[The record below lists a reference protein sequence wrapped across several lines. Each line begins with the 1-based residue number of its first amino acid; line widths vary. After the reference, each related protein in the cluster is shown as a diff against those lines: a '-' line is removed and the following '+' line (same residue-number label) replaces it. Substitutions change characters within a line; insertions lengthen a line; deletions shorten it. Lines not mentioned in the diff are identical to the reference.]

1 MHELAK
7 RGMAF
12 AVTTGGL
19 LLAGAGYA
27 SAEQATV
34 GGAATAHGLRQDD
47 AGRSASATAQ
57 LSGTRAVAGVGG
69 ARATVGTGGIL
80 SGNDIQIP
88 ATVGVNACGN
98 SVTALGTSSTGASCA
113 ITTPGVATTSGS
125 APGVLSGNALQLPIT
140 LPINLCGNSV
150 LVGGLAASAGGTS
163 CTIGPAAGTTTS
175 SSVENSASA
184 TSSSAAASTNASVN
198 DTTATQSGLGSG
210 NAVQLPIGAPV
221 NTCGTA
227 VTTIGVQSAAAATAT
242 SCQSELPGATAP
254 STSDQVPQ
262 SADTSS
268 TQIAAPSA
276 VPGTVDDTQK
286 TDVTPTALTPDA
298 KKSGTTAD
306 AALPPDVAPPAI
318 IVPPADAAAPAVT
331 APSAEGATVPAAAPD
346 AGPAAPAQIAP
357 QPVAV
362 PAVTAH
368 PAVVWPR
375 PAAPQHSTGTKPLT
389 CTPQLGLSA
398 QTKALGGGEGS
409 QLNGLGLAATGFA
422 SGTGLR
428 LLRHKRR
435 R

>member
-34 GGAATAHGLRQDD
+34 GGAATVHGLRQDD

-69 ARATVGTGGIL
+69 AQATVDTGGIL

-98 SVTALGTSSTGASCA
+98 EVTALGTSSTGASCA
-113 ITTPGVATTSGS
+113 ITTPGVATTPGPAS
-125 APGVLSGNALQLPIT
+125 GVLSGNALQLPIT

-150 LVGGLAASAGGTS
+150 LVGGLATAAGGTS

-184 TSSSAAASTNASVN
+184 ASSSAAATNASVS

-221 NTCGTA
+221 NACGTV
-227 VTTIGVQSAAAATAT
+227 VTAIGVQSAATAT
-242 SCQSELPGATAP
+242 SCQSELPGATMS
-254 STSDQVPQ
+254 STSGQIPQ

-268 TQIAAPSA
+268 TQIAAPPA
-276 VPGTVDDTQK
+276 VPGTADEKQK

-298 KKSGTTAD
+298 KKSGTTPD
-306 AALPPDVAPPAI
+306 AALPADVAPPAI
-318 IVPPADAAAPAVT
+318 IVPPADAAAPAGT
-331 APSAEGATVPAAAPD
+331 APSVEGATAPATTPN
-346 AGPAAPAQIAP
+346 AGPDAPAQLAP

-375 PAAPQHSTGTKPLT
+375 PVAPQHSTGTKPLT